1 MSTDRTQDGAGVY
14 TQTNDP
20 GGNQIIAYRRAADG
34 TLTPLGAYDTGGL
47 GTGKPH
53 LASQGSVVLSDDG
66 RWLFTV
72 NAGSDDLSVFA
83 VAADGLALVDRVDA
97 GGMRPISIAVHQGLL
112 YVLSTGGPGDPASLH
127 GFTVGED
134 GRITPLDGSARQ
146 LSQPNA
152 DPAQVGFSPDGAT
165 LDDRFQGVGA
175 LVAPWAPDVNLEE
188 GVQDRRCKPNVEPL
202 EARWTPPWTPSPPHC
217 T

>member
-1 MSTDRTQDGAGVY
+1 MSTDRSQDGAGVY

-20 GGNQIIAYRRAADG
+20 GGNHVIAYRRAADG

-66 RWLFTV
+66 RWLFAA

-97 GGMRPISIAVHQGLL
+97 GSVRPTSIAVHLGLL

-134 GRITPLDGSARQ
+134 GRITPLDGSAPSSASRT
-146 LSQPNA
+146 P
-152 DPAQVGFSPDGAT
+152 
-165 LDDRFQGVGA
+165 
-175 LVAPWAPDVNLEE
+175 
-188 GVQDRRCKPNVEPL
+188 
-202 EARWTPPWTPSPPHC
+202 TPPMSGSAPTAPPSRSAGSAC
-217 T
+217 AASRSS